1 MYDPQTLPP
10 CLIEEI
16 INRLE
21 NARNIA
27 LARCVCKSFNNAAA
41 QVKSIRIVCLKEYH
55 DRLRPPEARVPTT
68 NNDLNSNSTPNPN
81 ANDRAE
87 SSAAASTSSSSSHT
101 VNNNTLATTTTNSSN
116 NNDETRRH
124 VFLPSVPLV
133 LNERKALMFREVV
146 VKVLKKKP
154 CLVQLRIEIEPRL
167 QSKQVPEGER
177 RKTDHWLSDQLYLKQ
192 WIPCVKDT
200 LQHLCIIDYAQQAI
214 MRRTQILKLLSLH
227 CE

>member
-1 MYDPQTLPP
+1 MFDLQTLPP

-55 DRLRPPEARVPTT
+55 DRLRPVTPVPTT
-68 NNDLNSNSTPNPN
+68 NNNLNSNPNPN
-81 ANDRAE
+81 PNDRAE
-87 SSAAASTSSSSSHT
+87 SSAAGSTSSSSSHT
-101 VNNNTLATTTTNSSN
+101 VNNNTLATTTNNN
-116 NNDETRRH
+116 NNDETKRH
-124 VFLPSVPLV
+124 ALLPSVPLV

-146 VKVLKKKP
+146 VKVLKNKP

-167 QSKQVPEGER
+167 QSKPVPEGER

-192 WIPCVKDT
+192 WIPSVKYT

>member
-27 LARCVCKSFNNAAA
+27 LARCVCKSFNKAAE

-55 DRLRPPEARVPTT
+55 DRLRAEIRVPTT
-68 NNDLNSNSTPNPN
+68 TNNLNSNSNSNPN
-81 ANDRAE
+81 LNERAE

-101 VNNNTLATTTTNSSN
+101 VDNNTLATTTNNN

-124 VFLPSVPLV
+124 AFLPFVPLV

-146 VKVLKKKP
+146 VKVLKNKP
-154 CLVQLRIEIEPRL
+154 CLVQLRIEVEPRL

-192 WIPCVKDT
+192 WIPSVKDT

>member
-27 LARCVCKSFNNAAA
+27 LARCVCKSFNEAAA
-41 QVKSIRIVCLKEYH
+41 RVKSIRIVCLKEYH
-55 DRLRPPEARVPTT
+55 DRLRAVIRVPST
-68 NNDLNSNSTPNPN
+68 NNNLNSNSDPNPN
-81 ANDRAE
+81 PNERAE
-87 SSAAASTSSSSSHT
+87 SSTAVLTSSSSSHT
-101 VNNNTLATTTTNSSN
+101 VNSNTLATTTNN
-116 NNDETRRH
+116 NNDETRRRAL
-124 VFLPSVPLV
+124 LPFVPLV
-133 LNERKALMFREVV
+133 LNERRPLMFREVV
-146 VKVLKKKP
+146 VKILKNKP
-154 CLVQLRIEIEPRL
+154 CLLQIRIEIEPRL

-192 WIPCVKDT
+192 WIPSVKDT
-200 LQHLCIIDYAQQAI
+200 LQHLCIIDYVQQAI